1 MNWLAALGVGL
12 CSAPLTGLIVGTAA
26 GLGAD
31 WMRMST
37 REGAAAY
44 FMAALAILGA
54 FVGFLLGIGIAR
66 GWFGVGGGFGKSL
79 VFTVGSV
86 LALSLVV
93 TGVVW
98 LVADSNPK
106 IDGKELDLAVE
117 LRCPVDTAPVTADRS
132 YVTFIR
138 LSGGS
143 SLGSSQLDVAHAQE
157 IDGRQVV
164 PAKFLLTTS
173 VKRKLLNI
181 YLSPERNLLFALDFD
196 SKPGLEDFEWSRWID
211 AASPVGEQAPPAG
224 KTFSV
229 RYRVSFVEPPPP
241 TPTHEEQQAAAE
253 AEVEAQMQALA
264 PGAPLE
270 SWLVYTR
277 YGVPEARVARA
288 VAAIRAR
295 PQLVSEM
302 ATLMSSD
309 DAQGSQDAMRS
320 LEHMQPPPTELGPAV
335 AAVGSSIAKS
345 LRELEDD
352 PVADPSYANA
362 ALISPRFSAWMV
374 ATRALQGKE
383 GIDFVPQLQEI
394 IEPARKHDKSHV
406 LRMDVVR
413 VASYYLQQWG
423 GIEPLPTDPPPR

>member
-12 CSAPLTGLIVGTAA
+12 CSALFTGLIVGTAA

-44 FMAALAILGA
+44 FMVAMAILGA
-54 FVGFLLGIGIAR
+54 FAGFLLGIGMAR
-66 GWFGVGGGFGKSL
+66 GWFGVSGGFGKSL

-86 LALSLVV
+86 LVLSLLV

-98 LVADSNPK
+98 LMADSNPK
-106 IDGKELDLAVE
+106 MDGKELDLSVE
-117 LRCPVDTAPVTADRS
+117 LRYPVGAARVTGDSS

-138 LSGGS
+138 LSDGS
-143 SLGSSQLDVAHAQE
+143 TLGYSQLDVANAQE
-157 IDGRQVV
+157 IDGRYVV

-181 YLSPERNLLFALDFD
+181 YLSPERNLLFALNFGA
-196 SKPGLEDFEWSRWID
+196 KPGPKDFEWSRWID
-211 AASPVGEQAPPAG
+211 AAYPLGEQAPPAE

-241 TPTHEEQQAAAE
+241 SLTHEEHQAAAE
-253 AEVEAQMQALA
+253 AELEAHMQALA
-264 PGAPLE
+264 PDAPLE
-270 SWLVYTR
+270 SWLAYTR

-295 PQLVSEM
+295 PQFAAEM

-309 DAQGSQDAMRS
+309 DAQVSQDALRS
-320 LEHMQPPPTELGPAV
+320 LTHMQPPPTELGPAV

-352 PVADPSYANA
+352 PISDPSYGNA
-362 ALISPRFSAWMV
+362 ALISPRFSAWME

-383 GIDFVPQLQEI
+383 GIDFVPQLKEI

-423 GIEPLPTDPPPR
+423 GIEPLPADPPPR